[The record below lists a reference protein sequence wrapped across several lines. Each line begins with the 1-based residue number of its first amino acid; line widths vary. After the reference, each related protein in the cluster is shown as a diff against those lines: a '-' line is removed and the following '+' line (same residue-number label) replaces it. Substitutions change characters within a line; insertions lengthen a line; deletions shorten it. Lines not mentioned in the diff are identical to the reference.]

1 MVQDFLCQELMLT
14 QTMVLETK
22 EKHPNFYQFVHHQN
36 QEKLNSLEYR
46 EASLE
51 SLNFDSL
58 TSTASQRSHLLILCR
73 FCELPGRVLQLTV
86 AYRQIQSFL
95 STKKLYCALEALTL
109 SLRD

>member
-1 MVQDFLCQELMLT
+1 MLT

-22 EKHPNFYQFVHHQN
+22 EKHPNFYQFVHLGIKN

-58 TSTASQRSHLLILCR
+58 TSTASQSSHLLILCR

-95 STKKLYCALEALTL
+95 STKNLYCALEALTL